1 MMDFVFIGGTYRGWR
16 TLASLI
22 DGGFVPRLA
31 FILKEDDHETE
42 RYSERIAETARELRI
57 PFRVT
62 KTLSQD
68 DYRAIRDV
76 RPEFAVVCGW
86 RTIIDPAISDS
97 MKLGLVAAHDSLL
110 PRYRGFA
117 PINWAIINGETETG
131 VTLFLIGDGEVDS
144 GNIID
149 QEKVAIGPDDYARDV
164 YEKIT
169 EATISLYARFFR
181 QYAEGSI
188 ALTKQDEVKATYTCK
203 RSPEDGRIDWTKSDT
218 DVYNLI
224 RALAHPYPGAYCFL
238 NGKRF
243 RVHRASP
250 GVMRGRVYAGR
261 IPGKAIRI
269 DESGIEILCGTGSV
283 TITEW
288 EEEGSGVPESPS
300 VLVRSITTTLQ

>member
-1 MMDFVFIGGTYRGWR
+1 MDFVFIGGTYRGWK
-16 TLASLI
+16 TLTSLI
-22 DGGFVPRLA
+22 DGGYVPKLA
-31 FILKEDDHETE
+31 FILKEDDHEVE
-42 RYSERIAETARELRI
+42 RYSERIAAAARELRI

-62 KTLSQD
+62 KALNED
-68 DYRAIRDV
+68 DYRAIRGTC
-76 RPEFAVVCGW
+76 PEFAVVCGW
-86 RTIIDPAISDS
+86 RTIIDPSISAC

-144 GNIID
+144 GDIID
-149 QEKVAIGPDDYARDV
+149 REKVAIGPHDHARDV

-169 EATISLYARFFR
+169 EATVSLYTRLFR
-181 QYAEGSI
+181 QYAAGSI
-188 ALTKQDEVKATYTCK
+188 ALTKQNEAEATYTCK

-243 RVHRASP
+243 RVRRASP
-250 GVMRGRVYAGR
+250 GAMRGRLYAGR
-261 IPGKAIRI
+261 IPGKVIRI
-269 DESGIEILCGTGSV
+269 DGNGIEVLCGTGSV

-288 EEEGSGVPESPS
+288 QEEASGTPGPPS
-300 VLVRSITTTLQ
+300 AQVRSITTTLQ